1 MGVALKTFRLLY
13 PEVLIHYARLYDV
26 SVSRSEERNLSGV
39 QGLAKP
45 DKCEFHF
52 SCCLYSVI
60 LNKSFAVFY

>member
-26 SVSRSEERNLSGV
+26 SRSEEHNLSGV

-52 SCCLYSVI
+52 SCSLYSVI